1 MVNVKTTKK
10 RKDEH
15 INYSLKKNVQS
26 FKTAGFEDV
35 EFIHN
40 SVPEVNFDEIDTGIK
55 IFGKNLDY
63 PLVIS
68 AITGGTE
75 RAKKINGN
83 IAKACDKFNIGM
95 GVGSQ
100 RAMIEDPSLIETY
113 NIRENAK
120 NILLL
125 ANLGLPQFILGYTEK
140 EAKKAVESIKADVLA
155 VHLNALQE
163 IVQPEGDT
171 NFKGG
176 LKILRKLKKNV
187 KFPIIAKET
196 GAGISKET
204 AEKLSFL
211 DGIDVGGLGGT
222 SFSAVEYYRIKSSQ
236 KEIAGLFWD
245 WGIPTVQSIVETRP
259 YTNVLIA
266 TGGIR
271 SGIDMAKSIAIG
283 ADCCGIAHPVLKTA
297 ENYKKLETNIENIL
311 LEFKKAMFLIG
322 CENIKELKRVR
333 IVLIGRMKEIL
344 GIRGYSKQINEF
356 LMR

>member
-1 MVNVKTTKK
+1 MVDVKKTKK
-10 RKDEH
+10 RKDDH

-26 FKTAGFEDV
+26 FKTGGFEDV
-35 EFIHN
+35 EFIHS
-40 SVPEVNFDEIDTGIK
+40 SVPEVNFDEMDTKIN

-63 PLVIS
+63 PLIVS

-75 RAKKINGN
+75 RAKKINEN
-83 IAKACDKFNIGM
+83 IARVCDKFNIGM

-100 RAMIEDPSLIETY
+100 RAMIEDASLTETY
-113 NIRENAK
+113 SVRENAE
-120 NILLL
+120 NILLI
-125 ANLGLPQFILGYTEK
+125 ANLGLPQFILGYTER

-176 LKILRKLKKNV
+176 LKVLRKLKEKV
-187 KFPIIAKET
+187 RFPIIAKET

-204 AEKLSFL
+204 AEKLNFL

-222 SFSAVEYYRIKSSQ
+222 SFSAVEYYRIKNSQ
-236 KEIAGLFWD
+236 KEIAELFWD
-245 WGIPTVQSIVETRP
+245 WGIPTVQSIMETRP

-271 SGIDMAKSIAIG
+271 TGIDVAKSIAIG

-297 ENYKKLETNIENIL
+297 ENYEKLEAAVENIL
-311 LEFKKAMFLIG
+311 LQLKKTMFLTG
-322 CENIKELKRVR
+322 CENVKELKRVKVIIR
-333 IVLIGRMKEIL
+333 GKTREIL
-344 GIRGYSKQINEF
+344 EIRGCSKQINEF
-356 LMR
+356 LVR